1 MKEFGTF
8 DLETDPFKVGR
19 YPKAFAGAF
28 FTGTVNT
35 VFWGGDCLAKIVKK
49 ILTFASQVKGGYIV
63 YAHNGGKFD
72 FHFILGEILKHYNS
86 ADLKLIAI
94 GSRLVSIK
102 TPVCEF
108 RDSYALIPK
117 PLKAFGNKKD
127 IDIALLE
134 EDKREANKGEI
145 IEYLKQDT
153 AGLFFALKDFEAR
166 YGIGLTLAST
176 TFKVLKK
183 EFGMKPIKTN
193 EKYDDNFRPYYFAGR
208 VQFFGLGAFG
218 LKDGKKRYNICD
230 INSAFPWAML
240 SPHWFGGEYI
250 RGENFPDEYA
260 EQSFYHVICDSNGAL
275 PKRAKEGGVDF
286 PVTTQGEF
294 YATGWELLKG
304 LELGLVK
311 NLRIVTSYTP
321 TECADFSSYV
331 NHFYEMKK
339 NAPDP
344 ASRDFAKLFLN
355 SAYGKFALNPREFRD
370 VTITPC
376 GELPEKKKI
385 KLPGNRIKL
394 KEWEHSFHDF
404 SRGISFWQ
412 LPSNDPE
419 AEIPM
424 KFYNVCTA
432 ASITG
437 KVRAFL
443 QDSMH
448 KSKGVLYCDTDSII
462 AENTD
467 SLRIS
472 DELGAWKLEKECDI
486 VYIGGKKLYAAHS
499 SNPSDK
505 KEWKTASKGVR
516 LTVEDLV
523 SVCLGEAK
531 SCTFEAPNYSV
542 FSAPKFTTR
551 TINRDDKRKKRTS

>member
-1 MKEFGTF
+1 MRDFGTF
-8 DLETDPFKVGR
+8 DLETDPFKAGR
-19 YPKAFAGAF
+19 FPKAFAGAF
-28 FTGTVNT
+28 FTGNINT
-35 VFWGGDCLAKIVKK
+35 VFWGGDCLERIVKK
-49 ILTFASQVKGGYIV
+49 ILSYASTIKGGYII

-72 FHFILGEILKHYNS
+72 FHFILGEILKHYKE
-86 ADLKLIAI
+86 ADLKLTAI
-94 GSRLVSIK
+94 GSRLVAIK
-102 TPVCEF
+102 TPICEF

-127 IDIALLE
+127 IDISKLE
-134 EDKREANKGEI
+134 AEVRGQHKEEI

-153 AGLFFALKDFEAR
+153 AGLFFALKDFNER

-183 EFGMKPIKTN
+183 DFGMKPVKTD
-193 EKYDDNFRPYYFAGR
+193 EKYDTKFRPFYFAGR
-208 VQFFGLGAFG
+208 VQFFGLGPFG
-218 LKDGKKRYNICD
+218 IKDGKKRYSICD

-240 SPHWFGGEYI
+240 SNHWFGAEYI
-250 RGENFPDEYA
+250 RGESFPEDFA
-260 EQSFYHVICDSNGAL
+260 EQSFYHIIADSNGAL

-286 PVTTQGEF
+286 PVTKQEEF
-294 YATGWELLKG
+294 FATGWELLKG

-311 NLRIVTSYTP
+311 NLRVITSYTP
-321 TECADFSSYV
+321 TECLDFSGYV
-331 NHFYEMKK
+331 KHFYELKK
-339 NAPDP
+339 NAPDA

-376 GELPEKKKI
+376 GEIPEKKKI

-404 SRGISFWQ
+404 ARGISFWQ

-419 AEIPM
+419 AEAQM

-443 QDSMH
+443 QESIS
-448 KSKGVLYCDTDSII
+448 KCKGVLYCDTDSII
-462 AENTD
+462 AEDTS
-467 SLRIS
+467 SLVLS
-472 DELGAWKLEKECDI
+472 DDLGAWKLEKECDI
-486 VYIGGKKLYAAHS
+486 VYIGGKKLYAAHT
-499 SNPSDK
+499 SNPDDK

-523 SVCLGEAK
+523 SVCLGEAR
-531 SCTFEAPNYSV
+531 SCTFDAPNYSV

-551 TINRDDKRKKRTS
+551 TVQRDDKRKKRVS